1 MFSNTNSTTGVTS
14 RVGTITVHLSSP
26 GFLFVCMLS
35 VAQSWVLTYSI
46 QLLKVVLNTIDLTH
60 SIWKLIRVYTG
71 YPGKVNIS
79 FDNNYNIKEL
89 LIVLYHCLG
98 KNHSLIWLLIMFL
111 FFYYSVSLFL
121 SLLCCC
127 YLY

>member
-89 LIVLYHCLG
+89 LIFYHCLG
-98 KNHSLIWLLIMFL
+98 KNHSLILLLIMFL